1 MGGVKLTTSQFYSH
15 TLCLCATTG
24 LIIILT
30 SKLFLFPLQHAIFDW
45 SESTQGLIL
54 SGFYYGYA
62 ITHVP
67 GGYLAERYGGKWTL
81 GIGLLSTAIF
91 TLLTPVVV
99 KAGGATWL
107 FILRVLQGMGEVR
120 FLRIFNIFLER

>member
-1 MGGVKLTTSQFYSH
+1 M
-15 TLCLCATTG
+15 
-24 LIIILT
+24 
-30 SKLFLFPLQHAIFDW
+30 FDW

-91 TLLTPVVV
+91 TLLTPIVV

-107 FILRVLQGMGEVR
+107 FILRVLQGMGEVS
-120 FLRIFNIFLER
+120 FCYFFSY

>member
-1 MGGVKLTTSQFYSH
+1 MFIWKNT
-15 TLCLCATTG
+15 
-24 LIIILT
+24 
-30 SKLFLFPLQHAIFDW
+30 LFLQYAIFDW

-62 ITHVP
+62 LTHVP

-81 GIGLLSTAIF
+81 GVGLLSTAIF

-120 FLRIFNIFLER
+120 KMPIHESSR